1 MSKVFSPN
9 QFYSVSVPGTGRS
22 AKFGRTTLLYF
33 KSRNSNEIVFQT
45 RDKRQFK
52 GKVLTNV
59 TTGDEVCHLI
69 VDGVKHLV
77 EASKGHSRGQRTTE
91 ETLQARVDY
100 EWNEEQQRFV
110 KTADCGMT
118 LKDFLANKAE
128 QVKGKKGK

>member
-33 KSRNSNEIVFQT
+33 KSRNGNEIVFQT

-77 EASKGHSRGQRTTE
+77 EASKGHSRGQRVTE

-100 EWNEEQQRFV
+100 EWNEELQCFV

-118 LKDFLANKAE
+118 LKDFLAKKSELA
-128 QVKGKKGK
+128 KGKKGK